1 MQSRVEMNDE
11 YIALDCALLACRE
24 TGIEARLRKIKRS
37 QNGKGVNTKMELNI
51 QAPKPNGNSNGHMP
65 LTRKS
70 RPVKADYVHSTH
82 ISIFD
87 PNKYM
92 LKLPKTK
99 KIVGDNGMVRWEKT
113 ETDYLPVAARIAWFR
128 KDHPYWSIMTKV
140 EKWGDKAVV
149 MKATIK
155 DMLGTVIATARKKE
169 TEIGFPDYIEKA
181 ETGAIGR
188 ALAMCGYGTLQ
199 APEFDEQD
207 RLADA
212 PVEKQNAN

>member
-1 MQSRVEMNDE
+1 MGLNLQTQQ
-11 YIALDCALLACRE
+11 A
-24 TGIEARLRKIKRS
+24 
-37 QNGKGVNTKMELNI
+37 NGKG
-51 QAPKPNGNSNGHMP
+51 NGH
-65 LTRKS
+65 LNATRKS
-70 RPVKADYVHSTH
+70 RPKKTGSPNKSH

-99 KIVGDNGMVRWEKT
+99 KVMLSNGQVRYEKT

-128 KDHPYWSIMTKV
+128 KDHPYWSIITKIV
-140 EKWGDKAVV
+140 RLEGKAVV
-149 MKATIK
+149 MKAIIK

-169 TEIGFPDYIEKA
+169 TEAGFHDYIEKA

-199 APEFDEQD
+199 APEFDEGE
-207 RLADA
+207 RIADS
-212 PVEKQNAN
+212 PVEQNNKKS

>member
-1 MQSRVEMNDE
+1 ME
-11 YIALDCALLACRE
+11 
-24 TGIEARLRKIKRS
+24 
-37 QNGKGVNTKMELNI
+37 VNLQT
-51 QAPKPNGNSNGHMP
+51 PKTTRNGNGH
-65 LTRKS
+65 LETKKS
-70 RPVKADYVHSTH
+70 RPVTADSLANGH

-92 LKLPKTK
+92 LKLPKQRK
-99 KIVGDNGMVRWEKT
+99 VNLPNGQVMFEKT
-113 ETDYLPVAARIAWFR
+113 EADYLPVAARIAWFR
-128 KDHPYWSIMTKV
+128 KDHPYWSIITKV

-149 MKATIK
+149 MKAVIK
-155 DMLGTVIATARKKE
+155 DMLGDVIATARKKE
-169 TEIGFPDYIEKA
+169 TEAGFPDYIEKA

-212 PVEKQNAN
+212 PAEKPNGKN

>member
-1 MQSRVEMNDE
+1 ME
-11 YIALDCALLACRE
+11 
-24 TGIEARLRKIKRS
+24 
-37 QNGKGVNTKMELNI
+37 QNLQT
-51 QAPKPNGNSNGHMP
+51 PKTNGNGNGH
-65 LTRKS
+65 LQIKKS
-70 RPVKADYVHSTH
+70 HPVTDGSLREVHH
-82 ISIFD
+82 SIFD
-87 PNKYM
+87 PMKYM

-99 KIVGDNGMVRWEKT
+99 KVSLPNGQVKYEKT

-128 KDHPYWSIMTKV
+128 KDHPYWSIITKV

-149 MKATIK
+149 MKAIIK
-155 DMLGTVIATARKKE
+155 DCSGDVIATARKKE

-181 ETGAIGR
+181 ETGAISR

-212 PVEKQNAN
+212 PVEKAKTVN

>member
-1 MQSRVEMNDE
+1 
-11 YIALDCALLACRE
+11 
-24 TGIEARLRKIKRS
+24 
-37 QNGKGVNTKMELNI
+37 MELNV
-51 QAPKPNGNSNGHMP
+51 QTPKPNGKSNGHLP
-65 LTRKS
+65 INKESQSAKTSSL
-70 RPVKADYVHSTH
+70 PNGH

-87 PNKYM
+87 PNKYI

-99 KIVGDNGMVRWEKT
+99 KVTLTNGQVRYEKT
-113 ETDYLPVAARIAWFR
+113 EVDYLPVAARIAWFR
-128 KDHPYWSIMTKV
+128 KDNPYWSIITEV
-140 EKWGDKAVV
+140 EQLGNKAVV
-149 MKATIK
+149 MKATTK
-155 DMLGTVIATARKKE
+155 DMLGNIIATARKKE

-212 PVEKQNAN
+212 PVETNAN

>member
-1 MQSRVEMNDE
+1 
-11 YIALDCALLACRE
+11 
-24 TGIEARLRKIKRS
+24 
-37 QNGKGVNTKMELNI
+37 MELNI
-51 QAPKPNGNSNGHMP
+51 QTPKPNGNTNGHM
-65 LTRKS
+65 LVTEKS
-70 RPVKADYVHSTH
+70 RSAKTDSHNNGH

-99 KIVGDNGMVRWEKT
+99 KVIGDNGMVKWEKT
-113 ETDYLPVAARIAWFR
+113 VTDYLPVAARIAWFR
-128 KDHPYWSIMTKV
+128 REHPLWSIITEV
-140 EKWGDKAVV
+140 EQLADKAVV

-169 TEIGFPDYIEKA
+169 TEMGFPDYIEKA

-212 PVEKQNAN
+212 PVEKKNAN

>member
-1 MQSRVEMNDE
+1 
-11 YIALDCALLACRE
+11 
-24 TGIEARLRKIKRS
+24 
-37 QNGKGVNTKMELNI
+37 MELNI
-51 QAPKPNGNSNGHMP
+51 ETPKTNGNSNGH
-65 LTRKS
+65 LLITRKS
-70 RPVKADYVHSTH
+70 RPVKADSIQNAH

-99 KIVGDNGMVRWEKT
+99 KIVGDNGQVRWEKT

-128 KDHPYWSIMTKV
+128 REHPLWSIITEV
-140 EKWGDKAVV
+140 EQLANKAVV

-199 APEFDEQD
+199 ASDFDEQD

-212 PVEKQNAN
+212 PLEKNAN

>member
-1 MQSRVEMNDE
+1 
-11 YIALDCALLACRE
+11 
-24 TGIEARLRKIKRS
+24 
-37 QNGKGVNTKMELNI
+37 MEINR
-51 QAPKPNGNSNGHMP
+51 QTQPTNGNSNGH
-65 LTRKS
+65 LLITKKS
-70 RPVKADYVHSTH
+70 RSEKTDSINNGH

-99 KIVGDNGMVRWEKT
+99 KVVGDNGMVKWEKT

-128 KDHPYWSIMTKV
+128 REHPLWSIITDV
-140 EKWGDKAVV
+140 ELQADKAVV

-155 DMLGTVIATARKKE
+155 DMLGTVIATARTKE

-212 PVEKQNAN
+212 PVEKNAN

>member
-1 MQSRVEMNDE
+1 
-11 YIALDCALLACRE
+11 
-24 TGIEARLRKIKRS
+24 
-37 QNGKGVNTKMELNI
+37 
-51 QAPKPNGNSNGHMP
+51 
-65 LTRKS
+65 
-70 RPVKADYVHSTH
+70 
-82 ISIFD
+82 
-87 PNKYM
+87 M

-99 KIVGDNGMVRWEKT
+99 KVSLPNGQVKWEKT

-128 KDHPYWSIMTKV
+128 REHPLWSIITEV
-140 EKWGDKAVV
+140 EQLAGKAVV

-212 PVEKQNAN
+212 PVAKAENPN

>member
-1 MQSRVEMNDE
+1 
-11 YIALDCALLACRE
+11 
-24 TGIEARLRKIKRS
+24 
-37 QNGKGVNTKMELNI
+37 MELNT
-51 QAPKPNGNSNGHMP
+51 QTQPTNGNANGHML
-65 LTRKS
+65 LTKKS
-70 RPVKADYVHSTH
+70 RSIKTDSFNNGH

-99 KIVGDNGMVRWEKT
+99 KIVGDNGMVKWEKI

-128 KDHPYWSIMTKV
+128 KDHPLWSIITDV
-140 EKWGDKAVV
+140 ELQADKAVV

-155 DMLGTVIATARKKE
+155 DILGTVIATARKKE
-169 TEIGFPDYIEKA
+169 TEMGFPDYIEKA

-188 ALAMCGYGTLQ
+188 ALTMCGYGTLQ

-212 PVEKQNAN
+212 PVVKAKNPN

>member
-1 MQSRVEMNDE
+1 
-11 YIALDCALLACRE
+11 
-24 TGIEARLRKIKRS
+24 
-37 QNGKGVNTKMELNI
+37 MELNV
-51 QAPKPNGNSNGHMP
+51 QTPKTNGNGNRH
-65 LTRKS
+65 LVTTRKS
-70 RPVKADYVHSTH
+70 RPVKADSSNNGH

-99 KIVGDNGMVRWEKT
+99 KVSLPNGQVRFDKT
-113 ETDYLPVAARIAWFR
+113 EADYLPVAARIAWFR
-128 KDHPYWSIMTKV
+128 KDHPYWSIITKAV
-140 EKWGDKAVV
+140 QLADKAIV
-149 MKATIK
+149 MKAIIK
-155 DMLGTVIATARKKE
+155 DMTGSIIATARKKG

-212 PVEKQNAN
+212 PVEKAKIAN

>member
-1 MQSRVEMNDE
+1 
-11 YIALDCALLACRE
+11 
-24 TGIEARLRKIKRS
+24 
-37 QNGKGVNTKMELNI
+37 MELNI
-51 QAPKPNGNSNGHMP
+51 QTPKPDGNSNGHM
-65 LTRKS
+65 LLMRKS
-70 RPVKADYVHSTH
+70 RPVKDDSLNNAH

-99 KIVGDNGMVRWEKT
+99 KVTMDNGMVKWEKT
-113 ETDYLPVAARIAWFR
+113 EADYLPVAARIAWFR
-128 KDHPYWSIMTKV
+128 KDNPYWSIIT
-140 EKWGDKAVV
+140 EIEQLANKAVI

-155 DMLGTVIATARKKE
+155 DMLGNIIATARKKE

-207 RLADA
+207 RL
-212 PVEKQNAN
+212 

>member
-1 MQSRVEMNDE
+1 
-11 YIALDCALLACRE
+11 
-24 TGIEARLRKIKRS
+24 
-37 QNGKGVNTKMELNI
+37 MELNLET
-51 QAPKPNGNSNGHMP
+51 PKTNGNGH
-65 LTRKS
+65 LVTNRKS
-70 RPVKADYVHSTH
+70 RPVKVDSLPHGH

-87 PNKYM
+87 PMKYM
-92 LKLPKTK
+92 LKLPKNK
-99 KIVGDNGMVRWEKT
+99 KVTMSNGQVKWEQT

-128 KDHPYWSIMTKV
+128 REHPDWSIITKMV
-140 EKWGDKAVV
+140 LVANKAVL
-149 MKATIK
+149 MKAIIK
-155 DMLGTVIATARKKE
+155 DATGRIIATARKKE

-212 PVEKQNAN
+212 PVEKTKTLN